1 MLNGVN
7 RLTMY
12 LFRTDFLPYLAEQ
25 ISIEFYTLS
34 RLFRIAG
41 PKTLDILHVGHR
53 SPQFPNL
60 NNT

>member
-1 MLNGVN
+1 
-7 RLTMY
+7 MY